1 MSMFE
6 DWRSHYGS
14 ENCGCLDYTRMA
26 FEYAYNLGF
35 KTAARLTGVS
45 CKAEQPK
52 GIDLSSGGL
61 YVRPSDRLDGT
72 ERIVRERHRQV
83 SAEGWTPQ
91 HDAEHRNGE
100 MALAAVCYA
109 SPIPLRGEIWLAD
122 VPCACRSVEECTHG
136 TFAKKEWRDPWP
148 WESEWDKR
156 EKHPRI
162 RRLEIAGALIAA
174 EIDRLLALNESQCQV
189 AVDTATHDENK

>member
-1 MSMFE
+1 M
-6 DWRSHYGS
+6 
-14 ENCGCLDYTRMA
+14 
-26 FEYAYNLGF
+26 
-35 KTAARLTGVS
+35 V
-45 CKAEQPK
+45 
-52 GIDLSSGGL
+52 
-61 YVRPSDRLDGT
+61 SDRVVTDRPDGV
-72 ERIVRERHRQV
+72 ERITRERHRQV
-83 SAEGWTPQ
+83 SAEGWTSQ